1 MNAHIK
7 GFALFLGYSAVHALL
22 IRPVL
27 KQLNVPVLKDL

>member
-1 MNAHIK
+1 MNAHVK
-7 GFALFLGYSAVHALL
+7 GFAVFIAYSAVHALL